1 MNKTMLIPHKNSLL
15 IIFISAISILISG
28 CEDPVAFDY
37 IPQYA
42 VEAYLL
48 VGKPIDNIMLTKTQ
62 PVADSFSYDNAIV
75 KNAKVSIIQNSK
87 DTITLQYRDSERGG
101 EYYCADTTLL
111 VQPKTRYDLLITT
124 NDGAVI
130 TATTFTP
137 NNISWI
143 VPPQSVLQYPKD
155 TINLTFNDSLSI
167 SWTQLSEVKEYL
179 ISISHLDTLEYG
191 KYLDPISEEKNRKI
205 TRFFSRSNNPRLRD
219 MTVYGFLQAT
229 KAPVVWTAFRWYGKC
244 KLTIFAPDQ
253 NFLKWFK
260 TLWSGNQYDYRLA
273 SISGGVGVFASASYT
288 DKEIFLL
295 KNQP

>member
-1 MNKTMLIPHKNSLL
+1 MNKTMLVSHKNSLL

-167 SWTQLSEVKEYL
+167 SWTQLSDIKEYL

-191 KYLDPISEEKNRKI
+191 KYLDPISE
-205 TRFFSRSNNPRLRD
+205 
-219 MTVYGFLQAT
+219 
-229 KAPVVWTAFRWYGKC
+229 
-244 KLTIFAPDQ
+244 
-253 NFLKWFK
+253 
-260 TLWSGNQYDYRLA
+260 
-273 SISGGVGVFASASYT
+273 
-288 DKEIFLL
+288 
-295 KNQP
+295 